1 MAAGTLAPSNLGQN
15 ANARMNS
22 LIVGVIAGAIGM
34 GYFIYGKRQTKIVPM
49 VAGVLLCIYPYFL
62 DSLLWLSLIGAV
74 LVVAPFVIDA

>member
-1 MAAGTLAPSNLGQN
+1 
-15 ANARMNS
+15 MNG

-74 LVVAPFVIDA
+74 LVAAPFVIDA